1 MTFVLIDV
9 KRGEKNMK
17 AKKIVALVAAAAMVF
32 SMAACGSTTDNS
44 SDAKDNTSAAAES
57 TDNSSDS
64 DTLVMAT
71 NATFPPYEYVDGEEY
86 KGIDIEISQAIADA
100 MGKKLVVDD
109 MDFDSI
115 IPAITTGKADM
126 SLAGMTVTDERKE
139 SVDFSDSYATG
150 VQVIIVP
157 EDSDITGPDDLA
169 NDKMIGVQQG
179 TTGHIYCSD
188 TPEHGGYGEDHV
200 TAYPNG
206 ASAIQALLTGKVDAV
221 VIDNEPAKA
230 FVAENE
236 GLKILDTEYVT
247 EDYAI
252 AVQKGNTELLDQIN
266 ETLAKLKADGTLQ
279 SIIDKYIKAE

>member
-1 MTFVLIDV
+1 
-9 KRGEKNMK
+9 MK
-17 AKKIVALVAAAAMVF
+17 AKKIVALVAAAAMVL
-32 SMAACGSTTDNS
+32 SMAACGSADNSS
-44 SDAKDNTSAAAES
+44 SDAKDGSAAAE
-57 TDNSSDS
+57 TTKTSDS

-71 NATFPPYEYVDGEEY
+71 NATFPPYEYVDGEEC
-86 KGIDIEISQAIADA
+86 KGIDIEIAQAIADA
-100 MGKKLVVDD
+100 MGKKLEVDD
-109 MDFDSI
+109 IDFDSI

-126 SLAGMTVTDERKE
+126 ALAGMTVTDERKE
-139 SVDFSDSYATG
+139 NVDFSDSYATG

-188 TPEHGGYGEDHV
+188 TPEKGGFGEDHV

-206 ASAIQALLTGKVDAV
+206 ASAIQALQTGKVDAV

-230 FVAENE
+230 FVAENP

-252 AVQKGNTELLDQIN
+252 AVKKGNTELLDQIN

-279 SIIDKYIKAE
+279 SIIDKSRLSNPR

>member
-1 MTFVLIDV
+1 
-9 KRGEKNMK
+9 MK
-17 AKKIVALVAAAAMVF
+17 AKKIVALVAAAAMVL
-32 SMAACGSTTDNS
+32 SMAACGSTDNSS
-44 SDAKDNTSAAAES
+44 SDAKDGSAAAE
-57 TDNSSDS
+57 TTKTSDS

-86 KGIDIEISQAIADA
+86 KGIDIEIAQAIADA
-100 MGKKLVVDD
+100 MGKKLEVDD
-109 MDFDSI
+109 IDFDSI

-139 SVDFSDSYATG
+139 NVDFSDSYATG

-157 EDSDITGPDDLA
+157 EDSDITGPDDLS
-169 NDKMIGVQQG
+169 DKLIGVQQG
-179 TTGHIYCSD
+179 TTGDIYCSD
-188 TPEHGGYGEDHV
+188 TPENGGYGEDHV
-200 TAYPNG
+200 VAYQNG
-206 ASAIQALLTGKVDAV
+206 ASAVQALKTGKVDAV

-236 GLKILDTEYVT
+236 GLKILDTEYIT

-252 AVQKGNTELLDQIN
+252 AIAKDNTELLDKVN
-266 ETLAKLKADGTLQ
+266 ASLAKLKADGTVQ

>member
-1 MTFVLIDV
+1 
-9 KRGEKNMK
+9 MK
-17 AKKIVALVAAAAMVF
+17 VKKIVALVAAAAMVL
-32 SMAACGSTTDNS
+32 SMAACGSTADNGS
-44 SDAKDNTSAAAES
+44 NAADGSAKAES
-57 TDNSSDS
+57 TDNASDS

-71 NATFPPYEYVDGEEY
+71 NATFPPYEYVDGDEC

-109 MDFDSI
+109 IDFDSI

-126 SLAGMTVTDERKE
+126 ALAGMTVTDERKE

-157 EDSDITGPDDLA
+157 EDSDITGPDDLT
-169 NDKMIGVQQG
+169 DKMIGVQQG

-188 TPEHGGYGEDHV
+188 TPEKGGFGEDHV

-230 FVAENE
+230 FVAEND

-252 AVQKGNTELLDQIN
+252 AVQKGNKELLDQIN
-266 ETLAKLKADGTLQ
+266 TILAQLKADGTLQ